1 MSTKQKAEHVQTKP
15 TTFVRLNL
23 DAGGAESASNGW
35 ILLFSLAAWCWVIP
49 TYREPGKLGYEWMM
63 GGPVQ
68 SKYEPNR
75 KPLHSSVPIYWSPIL
90 LDLGTDTCWNTF
102 NLTMET
108 LKCELVQSQ
117 WQWWMVVDKKT
128 SKSSPSN
135 CARTAATLP
144 QTCSSQMRSVICRH
158 RVENTWEILGI
169 SYKTII
175 SGCWFQQSIRNYE
188 HHWSS
193 LRIIIQSDW
202 NMLLNSCR
210 TYHL

>member
-1 MSTKQKAEHVQTKP
+1 MVLGDTNIPRAWKTMENSDMNEWWEGQCNRNVSQTESLCIHLFQSTEVPFCLILQQIRAEIHLIWQWKRLNVNLSNHSDSDEWWSTKRPQSPRHQT
-15 TTFVRLNL
+15 
-23 DAGGAESASNGW
+23 G
-35 ILLFSLAAWCWVIP
+35 
-49 TYREPGKLGYEWMM
+49 
-63 GGPVQ
+63 
-68 SKYEPNR
+68 
-75 KPLHSSVPIYWSPIL
+75 
-90 LDLGTDTCWNTF
+90 
-102 NLTMET
+102 
-108 LKCELVQSQ
+108 
-117 WQWWMVVDKKT
+117 
-128 SKSSPSN
+128 
-135 CARTAATLP
+135 ARTAATLP

-188 HHWSS
+188 HHWLS